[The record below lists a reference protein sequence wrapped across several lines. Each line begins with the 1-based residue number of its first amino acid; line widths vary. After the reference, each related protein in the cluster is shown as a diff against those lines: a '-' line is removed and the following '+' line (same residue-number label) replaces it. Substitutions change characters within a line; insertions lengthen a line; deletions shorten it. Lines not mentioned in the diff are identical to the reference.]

1 MTDGAKTQQGELVIY
16 RAENG
21 RFQLEAKLVGETVWL
36 SMNQIAD
43 LFGVNVPAIS
53 KHVRNIYEVGEL
65 SRRATV
71 SKMET
76 VRKEGR
82 RQVTRKVEFYNLDM
96 ILLSPVI

>member
-65 SRRATV
+65 SRRVAAIAATNLGCA
-71 SKMET
+71 SELT
-76 VRKEGR
+76 SLTPASPRA
-82 RQVTRKVEFYNLDM
+82 TRPRM
-96 ILLSPVI
+96 